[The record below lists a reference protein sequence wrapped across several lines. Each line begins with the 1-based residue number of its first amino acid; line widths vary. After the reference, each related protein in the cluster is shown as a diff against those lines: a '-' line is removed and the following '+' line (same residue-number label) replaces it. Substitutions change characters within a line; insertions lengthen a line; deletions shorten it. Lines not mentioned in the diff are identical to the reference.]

1 MELFPEDSPIGTCK
15 RQGSR
20 CRPVS
25 KKGYTRVLPLRTAF
39 LLRRVVYKW
48 ALTRYIHDL
57 EREDP
62 QYLLKLI
69 RRAVQIS
76 VVTVKTQEAVREAV
90 AEVLPR

>member
-1 MELFPEDSPIGTCK
+1 MGVNTLHPAP
-15 RQGSR
+15 R
-20 CRPVS
+20 
-25 KKGYTRVLPLRTAF
+25 
-39 LLRRVVYKW
+39 
-48 ALTRYIHDL
+48 

>member
-15 RQGSR
+15 RQAPDVDR
-20 CRPVS
+20 FQ
-25 KKGYTRVLPLRTAF
+25 KKCHTRVLPLRTAF